1 MPSKHPFSFSLD
13 TSVISIATM
22 ITIYHQSSSPKLT
35 ATFSSSPSP
44 YSTTSSEGWIDW
56 NLLVDFEG
64 GPNHLGNMCDAPI
77 VTLED
82 FSDVHVQPKYYYF
95 GHISKYV
102 PPGSVR
108 VESHTVGECG
118 HRFVMS
124 QMRCD
129 EIR

>member
-1 MPSKHPFSFSLD
+1 MLSN
-13 TSVISIATM
+13 VIFYSTLTHSITL
-22 ITIYHQSSSPKLT
+22 TVTVTLTPRECQYSSRTHCTVPIPP
-35 ATFSSSPSP
+35 SSSPSLLA
-44 YSTTSSEGWIDW
+44 GWIDW

-95 GHISKYV
+95 GHISKFV

-108 VESHTVGECG
+108 VESSTVGE
-118 HRFVMS
+118 
-124 QMRCD
+124 
-129 EIR
+129 